1 LITVTLYTKDDCS
14 LCKKAARDLKALQAE
29 VPHTLASID
38 IETDAKLKKSFGHRV
53 PVVQAGPYTLEA
65 PFDKRKLLAT
75 LSAARDRQ
83 EQMASDP
90 RYQKRREQGA
100 NLGIIDRFGQW
111 MSRSYLKLILVFLAF
126 YVGLPFAAPV
136 LMNAGQE
143 SLARPIYSLYG
154 FACHQL
160 PFRSWFLFGEQA
172 YYPRASADIEGVLTF
187 QQASG
192 LDEASGD
199 PRDLLSMRGF
209 IGNET
214 MGYKVAYCQRDI
226 AIYGAMLLFGLVF
239 LASGSRI
246 KPLHWMLWLA
256 IGIAPIAFDGFSQ
269 LLSQPPFNLWEYR
282 ESTPLLRTVTGLLFG
297 LTTAWFGFPLLD
309 DSMDTTRVTIA
320 KKEAH
325 AAASKKQK

>member
-1 LITVTLYTKDDCS
+1 MITVTLYTKDDCS
-14 LCKKAARDLKALQAE
+14 LCKKALRDLKALQE
-29 VPHTLASID
+29 QIPHTLATID
-38 IETDAKLKKSFGHRV
+38 IETDPSLRKKFGERI

-83 EQMASDP
+83 EQMESDP

-100 NLGIIDRFGQW
+100 KLGATDRFGQW
-111 MSRSYLKLILVFLAF
+111 MSRSYLKLILIFLTL
-126 YVGLPFAAPV
+126 YVGLPFAAPI

-143 SLARPIYSLYG
+143 ALARPIYSLYG

-160 PFRSWFLFGEQA
+160 PFRSWFLFGEQTI
-172 YYPRASADIEGVLTF
+172 YPRASAEVEGVMTF
-187 QQASG
+187 QEASG
-192 LDEASGD
+192 IDESSGD
-199 PRDLLSMRGF
+199 PRDLLSMRDF

-226 AIYGAMLLFGLVF
+226 AIYGAMLLFGVVY
-239 LASGSRI
+239 LATGSRI
-246 KPLHWMLWLA
+246 KPLHWMLWIA
-256 IGIAPIAFDGFSQ
+256 IGIAPIALDGFSQ
-269 LLSQPPFNLWEYR
+269 LLSQPPFSFWEYR
-282 ESTPLLRTVTGLLFG
+282 ESTPLLRTITGLLFG
-297 LTTAWFGFPLLD
+297 VSTAWFGFPLLE

-325 AAASKKQK
+325 AATQKKKK

>member
-1 LITVTLYTKDDCS
+1 MITVTLYTKDDCS
-14 LCKKAARDLKALQAE
+14 LCKKAIRDLKALQE
-29 VPHTLASID
+29 LVPHTLAMID
-38 IETDAKLKKSFGHRV
+38 IESDSSLKKSFGHRI

-100 NLGIIDRFGQW
+100 RLGTIDRFGRW
-111 MSRSYLKLILVFLAF
+111 MSQSYLKLILAFLAL
-126 YVGLPFAAPV
+126 YVGLPFAAPI

-143 SLARPIYSLYG
+143 SLARPIYALYG

-160 PFRSWFLFGEQA
+160 PFRSWFLFGEQSF
-172 YYPRASADIEGVLTF
+172 YPRASADIEGVQTF

-199 PRDLLSMRGF
+199 PRDLLAMRDF

-226 AIYGAMLLFGLVF
+226 AIYGAMLLFGILYV
-239 LASGSRI
+239 ATGRRI
-246 KPLHWMLWLA
+246 KPLHWLLWIA
-256 IGIAPIAFDGFSQ
+256 IGIAPIALDGFSQ

-282 ESTPLLRTVTGLLFG
+282 ESTPLLRSLTGFLFG
-297 LTTAWFGFPLLD
+297 VTTAWFGFPLLE
-309 DSMDTTRVTIA
+309 DSMDTTRVTVE
-320 KKEAH
+320 KKKAH
-325 AAASKKQK
+325 VAARSKKK